1 MDKKSNAPIGGETQG
16 SSRLTRPVESHSA
29 STIQRHPKWNQ
40 QGQALHIFSTL
51 CIITD
56 NHHWR
61 AAIGIIHFSRGIAP
75 VSPETDSIS
84 LNQRCNRTSRL
95 FLGILFVAGAFAEL
109 PPCLGAT
116 TAQNSPW
123 TAGDSSGV
131 VVEFRGVD
139 VAAFPEISVL
149 IEVRSKYNTPRDSVF
164 SLIQLKARESG
175 IPVPF
180 TLTRASQEK
189 RMPIDFIFVLD
200 ETGSMQREIDDVKE
214 NIYHFADEMARRA
227 INYRLGLITFS
238 DTVDTIY
245 GFTHDAERF
254 IGWIAAIQ
262 PFGGGD
268 EKENSLEALNA
279 TLELPRRPGALR
291 VVILITDAP
300 FHQRGEMEDGTTT
313 FTADSM
319 GALLRN
325 SYVRTYCVAPLEVPP
340 FRGIAGATGGKV
352 FDVRSDFSAVLDEVA
367 RSSSSLW
374 TLLYRHQGP
383 SSQDTTTFELEDALQ
398 KETLLTVRIPLLS
411 TGQRLVSRYP
421 LFEFDKATLSSQYIP
436 DLERVVMVLKENPSL
451 SIRVEGHADEIG
463 SDEYNMDLSV
473 RRARAVRDFLMSEGM
488 DGQRI
493 EVKGFG
499 KRRPVAPN
507 DTEEGRQKNRRV
519 EFTILRP

>member
-180 TLTRASQEK
+180 KLTRASQEK

-227 INYRLGLITFS
+227 IDYRLGLITFS

-340 FRGIAGATGGKV
+340 FRGLPAPPAAKSSMSVPISQ
-352 FDVRSDFSAVLDEVA
+352 RSSTRWHDRRLPSGPFSIGTRALRA
-367 RSSSSLW
+367 RTRRPSNSKTPSRRKPSSPSASPSSARGSGSSADIPSSSS
-374 TLLYRHQGP
+374 T
-383 SSQDTTTFELEDALQ
+383 
-398 KETLLTVRIPLLS
+398 
-411 TGQRLVSRYP
+411 
-421 LFEFDKATLSSQYIP
+421 
-436 DLERVVMVLKENPSL
+436 
-451 SIRVEGHADEIG
+451 
-463 SDEYNMDLSV
+463 
-473 RRARAVRDFLMSEGM
+473 
-488 DGQRI
+488 
-493 EVKGFG
+493 
-499 KRRPVAPN
+499 KRRCQASTSPTSSVS
-507 DTEEGRQKNRRV
+507 
-519 EFTILRP
+519 